1 MLGQLPHLHVRAAP
15 PAQRGAL
22 GAVVSLRRRTLDIRV
37 HMMMLCAHLVVL
49 HLADLHPGAAAGV
62 ALQLPVHRLHVL
74 LELRARDGLV
84 TARAQRD
91 VARAVHGVQL
101 ERGRG
106 DLAPTGKQ
114 MLGFMIRWG
123 FRSRISTFKR
133 IFVTEFGHKDVK
145 REKREQGCKE
155 RR

>member
-1 MLGQLPHLHVRAAP
+1 
-15 PAQRGAL
+15 
-22 GAVVSLRRRTLDIRV
+22 
-37 HMMMLCAHLVVL
+37 MMLVCAHLVVL
-49 HLADLHPGAAAGV
+49 HLADLHPGAAPGV

-114 MLGFMIRWG
+114 MLGFNFSLKEIE
-123 FRSRISTFKR
+123 SVQKFKLGL
-133 IFVTEFGHKDVK
+133 F
-145 REKREQGCKE
+145 
-155 RR
+155 

>member
-1 MLGQLPHLHVRAAP
+1 M
-15 PAQRGAL
+15 
-22 GAVVSLRRRTLDIRV
+22 
-37 HMMMLCAHLVVL
+37 VL

-106 DLAPTGKQ
+106 DLAPTGNQ
-114 MLGFMIRWG
+114 ILGFNFSLNEIE
-123 FRSRISTFKR
+123 SVQKFKLGL
-133 IFVTEFGHKDVK
+133 F
-145 REKREQGCKE
+145 
-155 RR
+155 